1 MNYQLRAEPNIYY
14 QHRLADTIANQN
26 TSPITH
32 DQYNS
37 RDETPEESSG
47 TQQND
52 TSNIIDEQA
61 IIRQRMKKLKMSFII
76 AVTMIIVVLV
86 ALAVI
91 SLVLIASRRDC
102 QAQQQLVLPDI
113 AVRVAEQ
120 VASLQENLSALKNQ
134 IDTNSEQLNEYAHQ
148 TQALS
153 LQGNISA
160 LKNQIDTNSE
170 QLNEYAH
177 QTQALNSIT
186 ETISNDLA
194 EYIQRTR
201 EVERS
206 INQET
211 IGRVNNNSA
220 SKSS

>member
-14 QHRLADTIANQN
+14 QHQLADTIANQN

-47 TQQND
+47 TWQND

-76 AVTMIIVVLV
+76 AVTTIIVVLV
-86 ALAVI
+86 ALAII

-102 QAQQQLVLPDI
+102 QAQQQLVVPDI
-113 AVRVAEQ
+113 AVRVTEQ
-120 VASLQENLSALKNQ
+120 VA
-134 IDTNSEQLNEYAHQ
+134 
-148 TQALS
+148 S

-177 QTQALNSIT
+177 QTQALS
-186 ETISNDLA
+186 L
-194 EYIQRTR
+194 
-201 EVERS
+201 
-206 INQET
+206 
-211 IGRVNNNSA
+211 
-220 SKSS
+220 

>member
-1 MNYQLRAEPNIYY
+1 MNYQLRAESNIYY
-14 QHRLADTIANQN
+14 QHQLADTLASQN

-37 RDETPEESSG
+37 RDEIPEESSG

-52 TSNIIDEQA
+52 TSNNITIDEQA
-61 IIRQRMKKLKMSFII
+61 IIRKQMKKLKMSFIV
-76 AVTMIIVVLV
+76 AVTTIIDVLV

-91 SLVLIASRRDC
+91 SLVLLASRRDC

-120 VASLQENLSALKNQ
+120 VASLQGNLSVLKNQ

-148 TQALS
+148 TR
-153 LQGNISA
+153 
-160 LKNQIDTNSE
+160 
-170 QLNEYAH
+170 
-177 QTQALNSIT
+177 ALNSIT

-211 IGRVNNNSA
+211 IGRVDNNSA

>member
-1 MNYQLRAEPNIYY
+1 MNYQLRAESNIYY
-14 QHRLADTIANQN
+14 QHQLADTLASQN

-52 TSNIIDEQA
+52 TSNNIVIDEQA
-61 IIRQRMKKLKMSFII
+61 IIRKQVKKLKMSFII
-76 AVTMIIVVLV
+76 AVTVIIAFLV
-86 ALAVI
+86 ALAI
-91 SLVLIASRRDC
+91 TSLVFIASRRDS
-102 QAQQQLVLPDI
+102 QAQQQLLVLPDI

-120 VASLQENLSALKNQ
+120 VASLQGNLSVLKN
-134 IDTNSEQLNEYAHQ
+134 H
-148 TQALS
+148 
-153 LQGNISA
+153 
-160 LKNQIDTNSE
+160 IDTNSE

-194 EYIQRTR
+194 EYTQRTR

-206 INQET
+206 INQEI
-211 IGRVNNNSA
+211 IGRMNNNSA